1 LCPLKDVERQR
12 SFGGPA
18 NNRCLESAL
27 DSQSRTTGGEPAPE
41 RHLPSDADLLQSFC
55 SSQDESA
62 FTQLVARHL
71 DLVYASAFR
80 QTTNHALAQDITQ
93 AVFVILARKAPSLRR
108 ETVLSGWLFRAVR
121 YAVLDAY
128 KLDKR
133 RQNREREA
141 AEMEETHST
150 PGAADSAWE
159 QMTPVLDEA
168 LAGLGDT
175 NRHAVLLRFFEKKS
189 FAEIAA
195 VLGGNE
201 NSARLRVVRAVE
213 KLRIHFRRRGVVLSA
228 AVITESMLRQTA
240 PAAPPVVAAAI
251 TEARPAPGVDA
262 GPGSSRVA
270 PLVRAVLRRLR
281 ERQERVVVAIMAAV
295 ALIILVSGGL
305 VFWRY
310 VSVARAAREA
320 AGRDAAARAVRP
332 VMIGIDRSFWF
343 GDPGTFVALIHFRS
357 PEEEAFRTVLTNY
370 IRAEF
375 SFRQEMKQVFNVQQ
389 RAFNATFAELCIG
402 QPPVQAGFIGTHHV
416 STNIMMAKYPLHLIR
431 IGETWKWDL
440 FGGLSPEVRDQRMAT
455 LARKAVLLDS
465 LSGQIRNKSATN
477 VAEILHTVSR

>member
-1 LCPLKDVERQR
+1 MSVLRCRAQR

-18 NNRCLESAL
+18 NNRRLESAL

-41 RHLPSDADLLQSFC
+41 RLLPSDAELLQSFC
-55 SSQDESA
+55 SSQNETA
-62 FTQLVARHL
+62 FAQLVARYL

-80 QTTNHALAQDITQ
+80 QTANHALAQDITQ

-121 YAVLDAY
+121 YAVLDAH

-133 RQNREREA
+133 RQKREQEA

-150 PGAADSAWE
+150 PGTTDNAWE
-159 QMTPVLDEA
+159 QMAPVLDEA
-168 LAGLGDT
+168 LAGLGET

-189 FAEIAA
+189 FAEIAV

-228 AVITESMLRQTA
+228 AVIAESMLRQKA
-240 PAAPPVVAAAI
+240 PAAPPVVAAVI
-251 TEARPAPGVDA
+251 TQARPAA
-262 GPGSSRVA
+262 GIEAGLGSSRIS

-281 ERQERVVVAIMAAV
+281 ERQERVAVVIMAAV
-295 ALIILVSGGL
+295 ALLVLVSG
-305 VFWRY
+305 VVIFWRY

-320 AGRDAAARAVRP
+320 AGRDAAARAVGP

-343 GDPGTFVALIHFRS
+343 GDPSAFVALIHFRS
-357 PEEEAFRTVLTNY
+357 PEEEVFRTVLTNY

-389 RAFNATFAELCIG
+389 RAFNATFRELCIG
-402 QPPVQAGFIGTHHV
+402 QPPVQAGYIGTHRV
-416 STNIMMAKYPLHLIR
+416 STNIMIAKYPFHLIR
-431 IGETWKWDL
+431 TGDTWKWDL
-440 FGGLSPEVRDQRMAT
+440 FGGLSPDVRDQRMAT
-455 LARKAVLLDS
+455 LARKTVLLES
-465 LSGQIRNKSATN
+465 LAGQIRNKTATN
-477 VAEILHTVSR
+477 VAEILQTVQE